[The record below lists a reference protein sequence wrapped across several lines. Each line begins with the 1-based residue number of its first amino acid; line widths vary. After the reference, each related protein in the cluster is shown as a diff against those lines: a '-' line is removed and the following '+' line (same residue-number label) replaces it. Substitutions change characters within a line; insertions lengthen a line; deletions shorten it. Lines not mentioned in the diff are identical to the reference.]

1 MDCLYRLFSD
11 SNSQAIKT
19 HRRVIHKQISSCCED
34 VSVTKSKARFVKN
47 VHTRPA
53 DVASVPILRQN
64 AGVTLVIL
72 NTVKVQLLLFWNI

>member
-1 MDCLYRLFSD
+1 MDYLYRLFSD
-11 SNSQAIKT
+11 SNSQAIET
-19 HRRVIHKQISSCCED
+19 HSKVIYKQVSSCCED
-34 VSVTKSKARFVKN
+34 VSVTKSKARN